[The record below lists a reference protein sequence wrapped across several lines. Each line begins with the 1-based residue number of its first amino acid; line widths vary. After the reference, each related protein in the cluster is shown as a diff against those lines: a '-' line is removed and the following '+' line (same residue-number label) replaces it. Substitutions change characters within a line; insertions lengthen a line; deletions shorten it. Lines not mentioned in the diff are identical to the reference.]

1 MKLFE
6 ELLNNTNIDFVN
18 TENYTETEWL
28 NLRTTGIGGSDAGA
42 IMGMNKYATPLSVFI
57 AKRNLLSEET
67 KEKTASNESIQW
79 GKMAESAIRDG
90 LAKDLE
96 LRIEPVPGMF
106 TSTEYPFMNANLDG
120 LVFADQ
126 PKEINGKLISGLGGL
141 EIKTATERNSEFTED
156 EVPDSYYCQV
166 QHYMCVTHLDYFI
179 LAVLIGKVS
188 GKIYVIPRN
197 DDFIERLVQ
206 RESEFW
212 YENVAKDVMPEPVGN
227 ERESEVLN
235 SLFSHAAKEVTL
247 GEEFEELC
255 KEYNN
260 LSDKMKELKQQQETI
275 KERLKIAIFTETD
288 TDETATDKVIAK
300 AGDCKITW
308 TKQLRKIVDT
318 DALKKANLFEEYSKN
333 SESMVMRI
341 SK

>member
-1 MKLFE
+1 MKLYE
-6 ELLNNTNIDFVN
+6 QIINNGNIDFVN
-18 TENYTETEWL
+18 TENFTETEWL

-42 IMGMNKYATPLSVFI
+42 IMGMNKYSTPLSVFI
-57 AKRNLLSEET
+57 SKKNLLSEELQN
-67 KEKTASNESIQW
+67 KTSTNESIQW
-79 GKMAESAIRDG
+79 GKMAESAIREG
-90 LAKDLE
+90 LAKDLN
-96 LRIEPVPGMF
+96 LQIEAVPGMF
-106 TSTEYPFMNANLDG
+106 TSVEYPFMNANLDG

-126 PKEINGKLISGLGGL
+126 PKEINGKLINGLGGL
-141 EIKTATERNSEFTED
+141 EIKTATERNAEFTDD

-166 QHYMCVTHLDYFI
+166 QHYMSVVNLDYFL
-179 LAVLIGKVS
+179 LAVLIGKVK

-197 DDFIERLVQ
+197 DDFISRLIQ
-206 RESEFW
+206 KESEFW
-212 YENVAKDVMPEPVGN
+212 YDNVAKDVMPAPTGN
-227 ERESEVLN
+227 ERESETLN

-247 GEEFEELC
+247 GDEFIDTC
-255 KEYNN
+255 KEYNE
-260 LSDKMKELKQQQETI
+260 LAEQIKSLKDKQKLLKEQ
-275 KERLKIAIFTETD
+275 LKIAIFRETD

-333 SESMVMRI
+333 SESMEMRI